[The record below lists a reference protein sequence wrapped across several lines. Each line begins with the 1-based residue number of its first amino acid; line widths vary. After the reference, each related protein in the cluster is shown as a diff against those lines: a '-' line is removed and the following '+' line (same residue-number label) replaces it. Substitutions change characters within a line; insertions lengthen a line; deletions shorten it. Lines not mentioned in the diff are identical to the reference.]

1 MGSCIEIQGLEINMN
16 QYTTDIKVGELLV
29 KAGVITEDDLKAA
42 VETARTEDLHLG
54 LALVKNGCLTA
65 DELRAAIDAQAA
77 LKDKQCDARTG
88 FRALRTAVKTK
99 NTFEMSLGEVKR
111 AASSGGPSNRLG
123 GLLLEAGLI
132 TWEQFQAALTQSLTT
147 GLPLGRCLVLN
158 NVITAAALEL
168 ALELQIRVRDE
179 ITKRP
184 DAVAALKGDIEKNR
198 RMILEGEFGALTKE
212 ARKHTVRVGELLVK
226 SGAVNQHEVLEAQ
239 ESAVA
244 NGQRIGQA
252 LLSRGLI
259 QHATLEAALAVQ
271 QMIDNSF
278 ITEEQASLCLARV
291 HSMRSPL
298 SQAMVDLGLVT
309 RRRFQTLSEQDK
321 PKIKEHPTPTEF
333 TKQRINVGFDKPFS
347 HGNADRNEYLKALS
361 HSYETLA
368 DVALDRGDYVEAEA
382 NFCTTLSLK
391 TALYGQESIELVD
404 DFLSLA
410 AALCFQGRLT
420 EGEKSILKAI
430 NIVETQTPYRA
441 DKAALCFS
449 GLGRVY
455 LQLGRFQE
463 AEPLIARAIAIT
475 KMSEG
480 NGSER
485 LSRQLI
491 ATLKDYARLLARTD
505 RPHEAALVY
514 AEARQVAAANT

>member
-1 MGSCIEIQGLEINMN
+1 MN

-29 KAGVITEDDLKAA
+29 KAGVITEENLTKA
-42 VETARTEDLHLG
+42 VETAQAENIHLG
-54 LALVKNGCLTA
+54 MALVKNGALTVE
-65 DELRAAIDAQAA
+65 ELRAAIDAQAA

-99 NTFEMSLGEVKR
+99 NTFEMSLSEVKR
-111 AASSGGPSNRLG
+111 AAADGGPSNKLG
-123 GLLLEAGLI
+123 GLLLEASVI
-132 TWEQFQAALTQSLTT
+132 NWEQFQAALKESLSSQ
-147 GLPLGRCLVLN
+147 LPLGRCLVLSGA
-158 NVITAAALEL
+158 ITGATLEL
-168 ALELQIRVRDE
+168 ALELQIRIRDE
-179 ITKRP
+179 ITRRP
-184 DAVAALKGDIEKNR
+184 DAIAILKGDIEKNR
-198 RMILEGEFGALTKE
+198 KMLLEGELSAASKE
-212 ARKHTVRVGELLVK
+212 GRKHIVRVGELLVK
-226 SGAVNQHEVLEAQ
+226 SGAVAQHEVLEAQ

-309 RRRFQTLSEQDK
+309 RRRFQTLSEGDK
-321 PKIKEHPTPTEF
+321 PDLQQQQTPTEQI
-333 TKQRINVGFDKPFS
+333 KQRITVGLERSFS
-347 HGNADRNEYLKALS
+347 HGTVERNEYLTALS
-361 HSYETLA
+361 HAYETLA

-382 NFCTTLSLK
+382 NFRTTLSLK
-391 TALYGQESIELVD
+391 SALYGQESIELVD

-410 AALCFQGRLT
+410 ATLCFQGRLT
-420 EGEKSILKAI
+420 EGERSILKAI
-430 NIVETQTPYRA
+430 NIVETTTPYRA

-514 AEARQVAAANT
+514 AEARQVAAAHS

>member
-1 MGSCIEIQGLEINMN
+1 MN

-29 KAGVITEDDLKAA
+29 KAGVITDDDLKAA
-42 VETARTEDLHLG
+42 VETARKDGLHLG
-54 LALVKNGCLTA
+54 LALVKNGCLTI
-65 DELRAAIDAQAA
+65 DQLRAAIDAQAA

-88 FRALRTAVKTK
+88 FRALRRAAKTK
-99 NTFEMSLGEVKR
+99 NTFEISLGEVKR
-111 AASSGGPSNRLG
+111 SASQGGPSNKLG
-123 GLLLEAGLI
+123 GMLLEANLI
-132 TWEQFQAALTQSLTT
+132 TWEQFQAALTQSLTS
-147 GLPLGRCLVLN
+147 GLPLGRCLVLDN
-158 NVITAAALEL
+158 AISAPVLEL

-179 ITKRP
+179 VTKR
-184 DAVAALKGDIEKNR
+184 DEAVQLLKGDIQNSRKA
-198 RMILEGEFGALTKE
+198 ILEGETGSLNKD

-226 SGAVNQHEVLEAQ
+226 SGAVAQHEVLEAQ

-309 RRRFQTLSEQDK
+309 RRRFQTLSDADK
-321 PKIKEHPTPTEF
+321 PAVQEHPTPTAT
-333 TKQRINVGFDKPFS
+333 TKQRINVGFDRTFS
-347 HGNADRNEYLKALS
+347 HGNADRDEYLKALS

-391 TALYGQESIELVD
+391 GALFGHDSIELVD

-420 EGEKSILKAI
+420 EGERSILKAI
-430 NIVETQTPYRA
+430 NIVETQQPYRA

-455 LQLGRFQE
+455 MQLGRFQE

-475 KMSEG
+475 KMSQG

-514 AEARQVAAANT
+514 AEARQVAATNAQ

>member
-1 MGSCIEIQGLEINMN
+1 MN
-16 QYTTDIKVGELLV
+16 QFTTDIKVGELLV
-29 KAGVITEDDLKAA
+29 KAGVITDENLAKA
-42 VETARTEDLHLG
+42 VETAQAEKMHLG
-54 LALVKNGCLTA
+54 QALVKNGALTI

-99 NTFEMSLGEVKR
+99 NTFEMSLSEVKR
-111 AASSGGPSNRLG
+111 AAADGGPSNRLG
-123 GLLLEAGLI
+123 GLLLEAGVI
-132 TWEQFQAALTQSLTT
+132 TWEQFQAALKESLSSQ
-147 GLPLGRCLVLN
+147 LPLGRCLVLSGA
-158 NVITAAALEL
+158 ITGEMLEL

-179 ITKRP
+179 VTKRQ
-184 DAVAALKGDIEKNR
+184 DAIAILKGDIENNR
-198 RMILEGEFGALTKE
+198 KMLLQGEFAVASKDG
-212 ARKHTVRVGELLVK
+212 RKHTVRVGELLIK
-226 SGAVNQHEVLEAQ
+226 SGAVAKHEVLEAQ

-278 ITEEQASLCLARV
+278 ITEDQASLCLARV

-309 RRRFQTLSEQDK
+309 RRRFQTLSEGDK
-321 PKIKEHPTPTEF
+321 PNLSEHPSPAETIKHRLT
-333 TKQRINVGFDKPFS
+333 VGMERNFS
-347 HGNADRNEYLKALS
+347 HGNSDRAEYLTALS
-361 HSYETLA
+361 HAYETLA

-391 TALYGQESIELVD
+391 SALYGQDSIELVD
-404 DFLSLA
+404 DILSLA
-410 AALCFQGRLT
+410 ATLCFQGRLT
-420 EGEKSILKAI
+420 EGESSILKAI
-430 NIVETQTPYRA
+430 SIVETVTPYRA

-514 AEARQVAAANT
+514 AEARQVAAAHL

>member
-1 MGSCIEIQGLEINMN
+1 MN

-29 KAGVITEDDLKAA
+29 KAGVITDDELKAA
-42 VETARTEDLHLG
+42 VETARRDNLHLG
-54 LALVKNGCLTA
+54 LAMVKNGCLTQE
-65 DELRAAIDAQAA
+65 ELRAAIDAQAA

-99 NTFEMSLGEVKR
+99 NTFEISLSEVQR
-111 AASSGGPSNRLG
+111 TASDGGPTNKLG
-123 GLLLEAGLI
+123 GMLLEAGI
-132 TWEQFQAALTQSLTT
+132 INWEQFQSALKESLSS

-158 NVITAAALEL
+158 GSINASVLEL

-179 ITKRP
+179 ITKRKE
-184 DAVAALKGDIEKNR
+184 AVEILKGDIEKSR
-198 RMILEGEFGALTKE
+198 VQILEEQGTVQTKD
-212 ARKHTVRVGELLVK
+212 AKKHTVRVGDLLIK
-226 SGAVNQHEVLEAQ
+226 SGAVEHHQVLEAQ

-278 ITEEQASLCLARV
+278 ITEEQASLCLTRV
-291 HSMRSPL
+291 HSLRSPL

-309 RRRFQTLSEQDK
+309 RRRFQTLSEMEK
-321 PKIKEHPTPTEF
+321 PKKKEHPLPSIVQ
-333 TKQRINVGFDKPFS
+333 KQRINVGLNKPFT
-347 HGNADRNEYLKALS
+347 HGNKDRNEYLKALS
-361 HSYETLA
+361 NAYETLA
-368 DVALDRGDYVEAEA
+368 DVALDRGDYIEAEA

-391 TALYGQESIELVD
+391 GALHGQDNIELVD
-404 DFLSLA
+404 DLLSLA
-410 AALCFQGRLT
+410 AALCFQGRLK

-430 NIVETQTPYRA
+430 SIVESQTPYRA

-455 LQLGRFQE
+455 VQLGRFQE
-463 AEPLIARAIAIT
+463 AEPLIARSIAIT

-491 ATLKDYARLLARTD
+491 ATLKDYARLLAKTD
-505 RPHEAALVY
+505 RPQEAARVY
-514 AEARQVAAANT
+514 AEARQIAAVVV